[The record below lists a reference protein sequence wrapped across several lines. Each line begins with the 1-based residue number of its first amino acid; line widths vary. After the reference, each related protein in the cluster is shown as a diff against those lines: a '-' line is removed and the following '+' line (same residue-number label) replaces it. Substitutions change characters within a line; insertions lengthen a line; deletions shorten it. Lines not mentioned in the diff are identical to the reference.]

1 MSDSLPTPCFVIR
14 ERDLRRN
21 LERIRELKRLSGAK
35 VVLALKCFSTWGVFD
50 IIRPYLDGTT
60 SSSLFEAR
68 LGYEKFGGDTHAF
81 SVGFSADDVR
91 EVTSFCD
98 RIIFNSPS
106 QLKSLRRLV
115 PPHVEVGLRLNPGVS
130 YAKQD
135 LANPARQYSR
145 LGTQPAALS
154 PDLLEGV
161 SGGMFHMNCENADF
175 FSIERIVQH
184 ISEEFGWVLH
194 RLNWV
199 SLGGGVAYTD
209 DGYPLKKFATLLRE
223 FSAKHGVQV
232 YLEPGE
238 AVVTKTTDL
247 IVTVMDVVEN
257 GRLTAVVDSATET
270 HRLDALIYNEP
281 PRIREASEAGV
292 HEYFIGSS
300 SCLAGDIFCSAR
312 FERPLQTGDRL
323 HILDSAGYTMV
334 KLNWFNGLR
343 MPTVYCERETGT
355 IEKINE
361 FAYEDYVSAMSR
373 RSVHTTAG
381 GAA

>member
-1 MSDSLPTPCFVIR
+1 
-14 ERDLRRN
+14 
-21 LERIRELKRLSGAK
+21 
-35 VVLALKCFSTWGVFD
+35 
-50 IIRPYLDGTT
+50 
-60 SSSLFEAR
+60 
-68 LGYEKFGGDTHAF
+68 
-81 SVGFSADDVR
+81 
-91 EVTSFCD
+91 
-98 RIIFNSPS
+98 
-106 QLKSLRRLV
+106 
-115 PPHVEVGLRLNPGVS
+115 LRLNPGVS

-281 PRIREASEAGV
+281 PRIREASEAGA

-373 RSVHTTAG
+373 RSVHTMAG